1 MNLSETQAYTRDFL
15 RTYAATILDLAN
27 RTGATGV
34 RVFGSFA
41 TGTATERSD
50 LDLLVDVPPDSPQKG
65 RPVDIDLAAR
75 LEIALDREVE
85 VVRSDQIFHLLRPR
99 ILKEARPLESLLGDN
114 PDWSPVFPKDPRHH
128 LWLLAYWLEKIHSV
142 EKECAGLPERI
153 ARWEHLR
160 YFERLSARLEKLPEA
175 DRARF
180 PGLPW
185 EELEALIEPFRRIEQ
200 AGHEPPGDE
209 PMDVSLTAQKAGIL
223 AAAIRAILP
232 DDETLAKEIAGDSG

>member
-27 RTGATGV
+27 QTGATAV

-41 TGTATERSD
+41 TGTATEKSD
-50 LDLLVDVPPDSPQKG
+50 LDLLVDILPDAPQKRG
-65 RPVDIDLAAR
+65 PVDIDLAAR

-99 ILKEARPLESLLGDN
+99 ILKEARPLESLLGDQ
-114 PDWSPVFPKDPRHH
+114 PDWAPALPKDPRLH
-128 LWLLAYWLEKIHSV
+128 LWLLAYWLENIHSV
-142 EKECAGLPERI
+142 EAECAGLPERVG
-153 ARWEHLR
+153 RWEFLR
-160 YFERLSARLEKLPEA
+160 YFERLAVRLEKLPED

-200 AGHEPPGDE
+200 AGHEPPNDE
-209 PMDVSLTAQKAGIL
+209 PMDVSLTAQKAGVL
-223 AAAIRAILP
+223 AVAIRTILP